1 MRAIVSTLLFLTMR
15 SCNVAGSV
23 CRDDRDKDHRSR
35 VSCVNH
41 GLTALPGGI
50 KPLTQVLVL
59 TGNRFTSLSWSD
71 YSAFTHLYELD
82 LSHNDIT
89 ALEPPGPVLENLSV
103 LRLSGNRLTGL
114 GGRVFRCAPSL
125 MEIYLSGNRIRY
137 LHDDT
142 FSDLQR
148 LEVINLSG
156 NNLFALPVRLLERVS
171 SGGLKMFD
179 LENNSVSLMP
189 YGFFSS
195 KPELPYVYLSY
206 NPWLCSCSV
215 EYLHSYLN
223 DQEHNVYKQ
232 EGPKGIVP
240 GADSV
245 LCAGPPHLRG
255 RPIIDLKEDDF
266 CPPEPTLTFPLYP
279 GDELVLGE
287 FDKSDVMRL
296 ADAWTHRQKESES
309 KYLFSSEVTP
319 TDPVHSMS
327 DSTSSEHLFS
337 SEVTPT
343 HPSPLTSSEHL
354 FSSEVTPTDSSPLT
368 SSEHFT
374 EESTA
379 DTTLKTQSTV
389 WNITPPQTTTLTPD
403 RPTSLKTTA
412 PTTAPSGHQTSTQT
426 STEST
431 SVQPEATS
439 TGVRM
444 LPWCWWLFAG
454 FVLLCLLSGLTCCIL
469 FLWLLRNYLLLYR
482 RLQCYAPRC
491 LEGDGVTLRAFRRAE
506 RTEPRVEEVE
516 DMVTFLNPEQ
526 IKDTR
531 AVFRSVLFI
540 SKEEHESLRDVQ
552 TAANGR
558 DMSITAAERARAV
571 TFRKTLYRVISEE
584 HTHNRWTEEEE
595 RWDQNAERSRATRY
609 SLILKENT
617 GRETNVEWL
626 MGEWEMGERGV
637 VYERDPAL

>member
-1 MRAIVSTLLFLTMR
+1 MRAIVSTLLFLTMQ
-15 SCNVAGSV
+15 SCDVTGSG
-23 CRDDRDKDHRSR
+23 CRDNTDKYQRSR

-89 ALEPPGPVLENLSV
+89 ALEPPGPVLANLTV

-125 MEIYLSGNRIRY
+125 MEIYLSGNQIRS

-156 NNLFALPVRLLERVS
+156 NNLPALPARLLERVS
-171 SGGLKMFD
+171 SGGLKMFN

-223 DQEHNVYKQ
+223 DQVYNIYKQ
-232 EGPKGIVP
+232 EGPKGFVP
-240 GADSV
+240 GVDSV
-245 LCAGPPHLRG
+245 LCAGPPHLSG
-255 RPIIDLKEDDF
+255 RPIIALKEDDF
-266 CPPEPTLTFPLYP
+266 CPPEPDLHFPLYSDLNL
-279 GDELVLGE
+279 GD
-287 FDKSDVMRL
+287 FDKGDVMSQ
-296 ADAWTHRQKESES
+296 ADPPLTITHTPSHPIPPVESWTYIWYELWTHRQTESE
-309 KYLFSSEVTP
+309 YLFSSEE
-319 TDPVHSMS
+319 S
-327 DSTSSEHLFS
+327 
-337 SEVTPT
+337 
-343 HPSPLTSSEHL
+343 
-354 FSSEVTPTDSSPLT
+354 PTDSSPFT

-374 EESTA
+374 EKSTP

-389 WNITPPQTTTLTPD
+389 WDITPPQTTTLTPD
-403 RPTSLKTTA
+403 RPTPLKTTA
-412 PTTAPSGHQTSTQT
+412 PTTAPPRHQTSIQT

-454 FVLLCLLSGLTCCIL
+454 FVLLCLLSGLTCCFL
-469 FLWLLRNYLLLYR
+469 FLWLLRNYVFLYR
-482 RLQCYAPRC
+482 RLQRYAPRC
-491 LEGDGVTLRAFRRAE
+491 LEGNGVTLRAYRRTE
-506 RTEPRVEEVE
+506 RTEPRGEEVK
-516 DMVTFLNPEQ
+516 DRVTFLNPEQ

-552 TAANGR
+552 TAADGR
-558 DMSITAAERARAV
+558 DTSITAAEQARAV

-584 HTHNRWTEEEE
+584 HTHNTWTEEDE
-595 RWDQNAERSRATRY
+595 RWDQNAERSRATHY

-626 MGEWEMGERGV
+626 MGQWEIGERGV
-637 VYERDPAL
+637 VYERDHAL

>member
-1 MRAIVSTLLFLTMR
+1 MTAETTF
-15 SCNVAGSV
+15 SV
-23 CRDDRDKDHRSR
+23 FPS
-35 VSCVNH
+35 
-41 GLTALPGGI
+41 
-50 KPLTQVLVL
+50 
-59 TGNRFTSLSWSD
+59 
-71 YSAFTHLYELD
+71 
-82 LSHNDIT
+82 
-89 ALEPPGPVLENLSV
+89 GPVLENLSV

-125 MEIYLSGNRIRY
+125 MEIYLSGNRIRS

-156 NNLFALPVRLLERVS
+156 NNLPALPARLLERVS

-232 EGPKGIVP
+232 EGPKGIVQ

-279 GDELVLGE
+279 GDELDLGE

-296 ADAWTHRQKESES
+296 ADAHYNWNELRTHKQIESES
-309 KYLFSSEVTP
+309 KY
-319 TDPVHSMS
+319 
-327 DSTSSEHLFS
+327 
-337 SEVTPT
+337 
-343 HPSPLTSSEHL
+343 L

-403 RPTSLKTTA
+403 RPTTLKTTA
-412 PTTAPSGHQTSTQT
+412 PTTAPPGHQTLPQS

-431 SVQPEATS
+431 SVQLEATS

-454 FVLLCLLSGLTCCIL
+454 FVLLCLLSGFTCCIL
-469 FLWLLRNYLLLYR
+469 FLWLLRNYLLLFR
-482 RLQCYAPRC
+482 RLQRYTPRC
-491 LEGDGVTLRAFRRAE
+491 LEGDGVTLRAFKRAE
-506 RTEPRVEEVE
+506 RTEPRGEEVE
-516 DMVTFLNPEQ
+516 DRVTFLNPEQ
-526 IKDTR
+526 IKGTR

-552 TAANGR
+552 TSANGR
-558 DMSITAAERARAV
+558 DMSITAAERAGAV

-595 RWDQNAERSRATRY
+595 RWDQNAEGSRATRY

-626 MGEWEMGERGV
+626 MGEWEMGERGM